1 MKKKKLTKKKDKQ
14 LKSQILRSKYFR
26 SIGIDPSRYLFT
38 EDDIRSVNDRMVELA
53 KSACKGHKE
62 QSPSMTITF
71 SAKDF
76 NQAWKGV
83 AKVKN

>member
-1 MKKKKLTKKKDKQ
+1 
-14 LKSQILRSKYFR
+14 
-26 SIGIDPSRYLFT
+26 
-38 EDDIRSVNDRMVELA
+38 MVELA